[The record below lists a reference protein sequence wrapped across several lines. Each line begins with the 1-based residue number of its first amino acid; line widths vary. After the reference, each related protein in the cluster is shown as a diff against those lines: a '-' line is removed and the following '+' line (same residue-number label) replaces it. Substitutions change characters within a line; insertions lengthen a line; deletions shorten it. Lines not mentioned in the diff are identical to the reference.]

1 MKTNIVEDPLD
12 NLLIDVDK
20 KPHVYIIKQITCGSN
35 CPEHACTNFCPSQVF
50 SWKNNKLEVDYTRCV
65 ECGAC
70 QYSCINQN
78 IHLEYPR
85 GGFGVVFLY

>member
-1 MKTNIVEDPLD
+1 V
-12 NLLIDVDK
+12 
-20 KPHVYIIKQITCGSN
+20 
-35 CPEHACTNFCPSQVF
+35 
-50 SWKNNKLEVDYTRCV
+50 VDYTRCV